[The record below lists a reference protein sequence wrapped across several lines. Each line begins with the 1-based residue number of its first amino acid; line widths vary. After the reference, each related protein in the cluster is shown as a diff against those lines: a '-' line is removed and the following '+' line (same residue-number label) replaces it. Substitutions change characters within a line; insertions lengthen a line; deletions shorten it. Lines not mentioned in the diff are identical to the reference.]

1 MINTAA
7 LFSTAIL
14 PGQAGFDTEAITG
27 LAEWRLA
34 TPMLFKLLIGAGT
47 QAVAWPIYGDGE
59 DCPCV
64 LAAPM
69 AQAQASW
76 PALSALMDRP
86 RDAASIVAR
95 SAISAL
101 LAGGH
106 SGSSQAVPAPTRCFS
121 SPRPLGPCCCVA
133 AARRAGG
140 GWGGAL

>member
-7 LFSTAIL
+7 LFSTAFL
-14 PGQAGFDTEAITG
+14 PGQTGFDTETITG
-27 LAEWRLA
+27 LAEWRLD

-76 PALSALMDRP
+76 QALCALMDRP

-101 LAGGH
+101 LAGG
-106 SGSSQAVPAPTRCFS
+106 QAW
-121 SPRPLGPCCCVA
+121 LILDCVQLIPHDIDTPETA
-133 AARRAGG
+133 AALE
-140 GWGGAL
+140 AL